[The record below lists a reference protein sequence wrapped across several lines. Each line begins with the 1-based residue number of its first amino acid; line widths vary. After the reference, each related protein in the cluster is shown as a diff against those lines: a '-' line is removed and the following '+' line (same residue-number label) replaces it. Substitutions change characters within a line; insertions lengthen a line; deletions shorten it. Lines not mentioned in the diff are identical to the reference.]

1 VARVQAKVR
10 REQLIEAAV
19 RVAARDGVAATTTRA
34 VAAEAGASLA
44 SVHYCFD
51 SKQELLQEVLIS
63 IINELTGDWAPG
75 PADGSGVAALAR
87 ADLGALWDVVEREP
101 GKQQVT
107 YELTHYALRTE
118 GLEELAR
125 WQYQVYYT
133 RSAQRLRDIA
143 AQAGV
148 EWALP
153 LPILTRML
161 MNMIDGLVL
170 GWLVDRDSELAR
182 GALEA
187 FADTLGGLTRRPTS
201 PPDTAP

>member
-10 REQLIEAAV
+10 REQLIDAAV

-34 VAAEAGASLA
+34 IAAEAGASLA
-44 SVHYCFD
+44 SVHYCFE

-63 IINELTGDWAPG
+63 IINELTGNVPTGIPDG
-75 PADGSGVAALAR
+75 ADVAALVR

-125 WQYQVYYT
+125 WQYEVYYL
-133 RSAQRLRDIA
+133 RSAQRLQEIA
-143 AQAGV
+143 ARAGV

-153 LPILTRML
+153 LPVLTRML

-170 GWLVDRDSELAR
+170 GWLVDRDSALAR

-187 FADTLGGLTRRPTS
+187 FADTLGTLTRQPS
-201 PPDTAP
+201 

>member
-63 IINELTGDWAPG
+63 IINELTGDVPG
-75 PADGSGVAALAR
+75 GPPDGADVVEMLR
-87 ADLGALWDVVEREP
+87 ADLRALWSVVEREP

-118 GLEELAR
+118 GLEDLAR
-125 WQYQVYYT
+125 WQYKVYYE
-133 RSAQRLRDIA
+133 RSAQRLRDVA
-143 AQAGV
+143 ARAGV
-148 EWALP
+148 EWVLP
-153 LPILTRML
+153 LPTLTRML

-182 GALEA
+182 AALDA
-187 FADTLGGLTRRPTS
+187 FADSIGQLARRP
-201 PPDTAP
+201 

>member
-10 REQLIEAAV
+10 REQLIDAAV

-63 IINELTGDWAPG
+63 IINELTGDWAPDLAEG
-75 PADGSGVAALAR
+75 AGVSALVR

-125 WQYQVYYT
+125 WQYQVYYA

-143 AQAGV
+143 ARAGV

-153 LPILTRML
+153 LPVLTRML

-187 FADTLGGLTRRPTS
+187 FADTLGGLAHHPS
-201 PPDTAP
+201 

>member
-10 REQLIEAAV
+10 REQLIDAAV
-19 RVAARDGVAATTTRA
+19 RVATRDGVASTTTRA

-63 IINELTGDWAPG
+63 IINELTGDWAPDL
-75 PADGSGVAALAR
+75 ADSAGVAEMMR
-87 ADLGALWDVVEREP
+87 ADLGALWAVVEREP

-118 GLEELAR
+118 GLDELAR
-125 WQYQVYYT
+125 WQYETYYA
-133 RSAQRLRDIA
+133 RSADRLRAVA
-143 AQAGV
+143 ARAGV
-148 EWALP
+148 EWTLP
-153 LPILTRML
+153 LPVMTRML

-182 GALEA
+182 AALNA
-187 FADTLGGLTRRPTS
+187 FADTLSTLTRRP
-201 PPDTAP
+201 

>member
-1 VARVQAKVR
+1 MARVQAKVR

-63 IINELTGDWAPG
+63 IINELTGDVPG
-75 PADGSGVAALAR
+75 GPPDGADVVEMLR
-87 ADLGALWDVVEREP
+87 ADLRALWSVVEREP

-118 GLEELAR
+118 GLEDLAR
-125 WQYQVYYT
+125 WQYKVYYE
-133 RSAQRLRDIA
+133 RSAQRLRDVA
-143 AQAGV
+143 ARAGV
-148 EWALP
+148 EWVLP
-153 LPILTRML
+153 LPTLTRML

-182 GALEA
+182 AALDA
-187 FADTLGGLTRRPTS
+187 FADSIGQLARRP
-201 PPDTAP
+201 

>member
-10 REQLIEAAV
+10 REQLIDAAV

-34 VAAEAGASLA
+34 IAAEAGASLA
-44 SVHYCFD
+44 SVHYCFE

-63 IINELTGDWAPG
+63 IINELTGNVPTGIPDG
-75 PADGSGVAALAR
+75 ADVAALAR

-125 WQYQVYYT
+125 WQYEVYYL
-133 RSAQRLRDIA
+133 RSAQRLQEIA
-143 AQAGV
+143 ARAGV

-153 LPILTRML
+153 LPVLSRML

-187 FADTLGGLTRRPTS
+187 FADTLGTLTR
-201 PPDTAP
+201 

>member
-1 VARVQAKVR
+1 MARVQAKVR
-10 REQLIEAAV
+10 REQLIDAAV

-63 IINELTGDWAPG
+63 IINELTGDWAPDLAEG
-75 PADGSGVAALAR
+75 AGVAALVR

-125 WQYQVYYT
+125 WQYQVYYA

-143 AQAGV
+143 ARAGV

-153 LPILTRML
+153 LPVLTRML

-187 FADTLGGLTRRPTS
+187 FA
-201 PPDTAP
+201 

>member
-10 REQLIEAAV
+10 REQLIDAAV

-63 IINELTGDWAPG
+63 IINELTGDWAPDLAEG
-75 PADGSGVAALAR
+75 AGVAALVR

-118 GLEELAR
+118 GLEELAH
-125 WQYQVYYT
+125 WQYQVYYA
-133 RSAQRLRDIA
+133 RSR
-143 AQAGV
+143 
-148 EWALP
+148 WALP
-153 LPILTRML
+153 LPVLTRML

-187 FADTLGGLTRRPTS
+187 FADTLGGLAHHPS
-201 PPDTAP
+201 

>member
-10 REQLIEAAV
+10 REQLIDAAV

-34 VAAEAGASLA
+34 IAAEAGASLA
-44 SVHYCFD
+44 SVHYCFE

-63 IINELTGDWAPG
+63 IINELTGNVPTGIPDG
-75 PADGSGVAALAR
+75 ADVAALVR
-87 ADLGALWDVVEREP
+87 ADLGALWEVVEREP

-125 WQYQVYYT
+125 WQYEVYYL
-133 RSAQRLRDIA
+133 RSAQRLQEIA
-143 AQAGV
+143 ARAGV

-153 LPILTRML
+153 LPVLTRML

-170 GWLVDRDSELAR
+170 GWLVDRDSALAR

-187 FADTLGGLTRRPTS
+187 FADTLGTLTRQPS
-201 PPDTAP
+201 

>member
-10 REQLIEAAV
+10 REQLIDAAV

-63 IINELTGDWAPG
+63 IINELTGDWAPDLAEG
-75 PADGSGVAALAR
+75 AGVAALVR

-118 GLEELAR
+118 GLEELAH
-125 WQYQVYYT
+125 WQYQVYYA

-143 AQAGV
+143 ARAGV

-153 LPILTRML
+153 LPVLTRML

-187 FADTLGGLTRRPTS
+187 FADTLGGLARHPS
-201 PPDTAP
+201 

>member
-1 VARVQAKVR
+1 MARVQAKVR

-63 IINELTGDWAPG
+63 IINELTGDVPHG
-75 PADGSGVAALAR
+75 TPDGAGVAEMVR
-87 ADLGALWDVVEREP
+87 ADLGMLWAVVEREP

-118 GLEELAR
+118 GLEGLAR
-125 WQYQVYYT
+125 WQYETYYE
-133 RSAQRLRDIA
+133 RSAQRLRDVA
-143 AQAGV
+143 ARAGV
-148 EWALP
+148 EWLLP
-153 LPILTRML
+153 LPVLTRML

-170 GWLVDRDSELAR
+170 GWLVDRNSELAR
-182 GALEA
+182 AALNA
-187 FADTLGGLTRRPTS
+187 FADSIGQLTR
-201 PPDTAP
+201 PP

>member
-1 VARVQAKVR
+1 MARVQAKVR
-10 REQLIEAAV
+10 REQLIDAAV

-34 VAAEAGASLA
+34 IAAEAGASLA
-44 SVHYCFD
+44 SVHYCFE

-63 IINELTGDWAPG
+63 IINELTGNVPTGIPDG
-75 PADGSGVAALAR
+75 ADVAALVR
-87 ADLGALWDVVEREP
+87 ADLGALWEVVEREP

-125 WQYQVYYT
+125 WQYEVYYL
-133 RSAQRLRDIA
+133 RSAQRLQEIA
-143 AQAGV
+143 ARAGV

-153 LPILTRML
+153 LPVLSRML

-170 GWLVDRDSELAR
+170 GWLVDRDSALAR

-187 FADTLGGLTRRPTS
+187 FADTLGTLTR
-201 PPDTAP
+201 

>member
-1 VARVQAKVR
+1 MARVQAKVR
-10 REQLIEAAV
+10 REQLIDAAV

-34 VAAEAGASLA
+34 IAAEAGASLA
-44 SVHYCFD
+44 SVHYCFE
-51 SKQELLQEVLIS
+51 SKRELLQEVLIS
-63 IINELTGDWAPG
+63 IINELTGNVPTGIPDG
-75 PADGSGVAALAR
+75 ADVAALVR
-87 ADLGALWDVVEREP
+87 ADLGALWEVVEREP

-125 WQYQVYYT
+125 WQYEVYYL
-133 RSAQRLRDIA
+133 RSAQRLQEIA
-143 AQAGV
+143 ARAGV

-153 LPILTRML
+153 LPVLTRML

-170 GWLVDRDSELAR
+170 GWLVDRDSALAR

-187 FADTLGGLTRRPTS
+187 FADTLGTLTRQPS
-201 PPDTAP
+201 

>member
-10 REQLIEAAV
+10 REQLIDAAV
-19 RVAARDGVAATTTRA
+19 RVAARDGVAAATTRA
-34 VAAEAGASLA
+34 IATEAGASLA
-44 SVHYCFD
+44 SVHYCFE

-63 IINELTGDWAPG
+63 IINELTGEAPAG
-75 PADGSGVAALAR
+75 APDGASVAEMLR
-87 ADLGALWDVVEREP
+87 ADLGALWAVVEREP

-118 GLEELAR
+118 GLEGLAQ
-125 WQYQVYYT
+125 WQYQVYYA
-133 RSAQRLRDIA
+133 RSAERLRQIA
-143 AQAGV
+143 ARAGV
-148 EWALP
+148 EWAVP
-153 LPILTRML
+153 LPTLTRML

-187 FADTLGGLTRRPTS
+187 FADSLGSLTRRP
-201 PPDTAP
+201 

>member
-63 IINELTGDWAPG
+63 IINELTGNWTTG
-75 PADGSGVAALAR
+75 PEDGAGAAALLR
-87 ADLGALWDVVEREP
+87 AGLGALWEVVEREP

-118 GLEELAR
+118 GLEGLAR
-125 WQYQVYYT
+125 WQYGVYYE
-133 RSAQRLRDIA
+133 RSAQQLRDVA
-143 AQAGV
+143 ARAGV

-153 LPILTRML
+153 LPVLTRML

-182 GALEA
+182 GALNA
-187 FADTLGGLTRRPTS
+187 FADTLGALTRRP
-201 PPDTAP
+201 

>member
-10 REQLIEAAV
+10 REQLIDAAV

-63 IINELTGDWAPG
+63 IINELTGDWAPDL
-75 PADGSGVAALAR
+75 ADGADVAALVR

-118 GLEELAR
+118 GLEELAH
-125 WQYQVYYT
+125 WQYQVYYA
-133 RSAQRLRDIA
+133 RSARRLRDIA
-143 AQAGV
+143 ARAGV

-153 LPILTRML
+153 LPVLTRML

-187 FADTLGGLTRRPTS
+187 FADTLGGLAHHP
-201 PPDTAP
+201 

>member
-1 VARVQAKVR
+1 MARVQAKVR

-63 IINELTGDWAPG
+63 IINELTGDWASDL
-75 PADGSGVAALAR
+75 ADGAGVAEMMR

-118 GLEELAR
+118 GLDELAR
-125 WQYQVYYT
+125 WQYTVYYE
-133 RSAQRLRDIA
+133 RSAQRLRA
-143 AQAGV
+143 VATRAGV
-148 EWALP
+148 EWTLP
-153 LPILTRML
+153 LPVLTRML

-182 GALEA
+182 AALNA
-187 FADTLGGLTRRPTS
+187 FADTLSTLTRCP
-201 PPDTAP
+201 